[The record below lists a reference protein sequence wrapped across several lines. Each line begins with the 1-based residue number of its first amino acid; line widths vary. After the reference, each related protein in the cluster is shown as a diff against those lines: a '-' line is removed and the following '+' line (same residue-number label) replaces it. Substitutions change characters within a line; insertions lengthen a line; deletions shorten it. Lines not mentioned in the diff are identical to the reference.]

1 MRLNMTEKENNMASP
16 TEDTQRKIYVL
27 PKELADRITKF
38 QRRHGYPSE
47 VEAVRH
53 LLNKAL
59 LFSQTPDELMTDVW
73 GYLDDAEDDAK
84 AIENMVKD
92 LLMGHPLVSILSIQK
107 NGYFITLENGDEY
120 KIGKNGG
127 KLKEKIAT
135 GEWANWTP
143 PLSELI

>member
-1 MRLNMTEKENNMASP
+1 MRLDMAEKENNMVSP
-16 TEDTQRKIYVL
+16 TDDAQRKIYVL
-27 PKELADRITKF
+27 PKELVERIVTF
-38 QRRHGYPSE
+38 QRKHGYPSE

-53 LLNKAL
+53 LLNRAL
-59 LFSQTPDELMTDVW
+59 LFSQTPVELMTDVW
-73 GYLDDAEDDAK
+73 RYLDDAEDDAK

-127 KLKEKIAT
+127 MIELKIGT
-135 GEWANWTP
+135 GEWANWKP
-143 PLSELI
+143 PLSEII

>member
-1 MRLNMTEKENNMASP
+1 MAEKENNMASP
-16 TEDTQRKIYVL
+16 TDDAQRKIYVL
-27 PKELADRITKF
+27 PKELVERIVKF
-38 QRRHGYPSE
+38 QKSHRYPSE
-47 VEAVRH
+47 VEAVRY

-59 LFSQTPDELMTDVW
+59 LFSQTPDELMTDVYF
-73 GYLDDAEDDAK
+73 YLDDAEDDAK

-127 KLKEKIAT
+127 MIELKIGT
-135 GEWANWTP
+135 GEWANWKP
-143 PLSELI
+143 PIVL

>member
-1 MRLNMTEKENNMASP
+1 MANKENNMASP
-16 TEDTQRKIYVL
+16 TDDAQRKIYVL
-27 PKELADRITKF
+27 PKELVERIVKF
-38 QRRHGYPSE
+38 QKSHRYPSE
-47 VEAVRH
+47 VEAVRY

-59 LFSQTPDELMTDVW
+59 LFSQTPDELMTDVYF
-73 GYLDDAEDDAK
+73 YLDDAEDDAK

-127 KLKEKIAT
+127 MIELKIGT
-135 GEWANWTP
+135 GEWANWKP
-143 PLSELI
+143 PIVL

>member
-1 MRLNMTEKENNMASP
+1 MANKENNMASP
-16 TEDTQRKIYVL
+16 TDDAQRKIYVL
-27 PKELADRITKF
+27 PKELVERIVNF
-38 QRRHGYPSE
+38 QRKHGYPSE

-59 LFSQTPDELMTDVW
+59 LFSQTPDELMTDVYF
-73 GYLDDAEDDAK
+73 YLDDAEDDAK

-92 LLMGHPLVSILSIQK
+92 VLMGHPLVSILSIQK

-127 KLKEKIAT
+127 MIEVKIDT
-135 GEWANWTP
+135 GEWAKWEP
-143 PLSELI
+143 PLSEII